1 MATPDPR
8 GKDPELLEMVP
19 IPLADSEGDDSTPPE
34 NEANFHRSIDNR
46 QMVFLSLAG
55 SIGAGLFVA
64 SGSALSSGGGGNA
77 VLNYAVVGFMICTT
91 MGSLGELASMFLLP
105 PNIPHD
111 SHFN

>member
-1 MATPDPR
+1 MSPFEVSKERTAAEATPLP
-8 GKDPELLEMVP
+8 P
-19 IPLADSEGDDSTPPE
+19 ADSAEGTMFTRQND
-34 NEANFHRSIDNR
+34 ANFQRGIENR

-91 MGSLGELASMFLLP
+91 MGSLGELASKDLP
-105 PNIPHD
+105 
-111 SHFN
+111 SCLV